1 MNHSS
6 EKKVEAFACWNILT
20 VSCRKRQR
28 YRVPGISVLPQFWR
42 RICRK
47 FSYFVSCWELIVA
60 RISLACVKGVRKGRG
75 IPFKR
80 LPGRLELAFQA
91 DLLRAPAPRIP
102 VGGSARIADSH
113 RYFTPSSVPNSQKN
127 EGTLVGHN
135 PSRSFLKLLW
145 PGGEGDTVWSQKNFS
160 ASRTLESINLLSK

>member
-1 MNHSS
+1 MFVV
-6 EKKVEAFACWNILT
+6 KVYCKIDLT
-20 VSCRKRQR
+20 VNFHHEHFIDPTDC
-28 YRVPGISVLPQFWR
+28 PW
-42 RICRK
+42 
-47 FSYFVSCWELIVA
+47 VSEDGVE
-60 RISLACVKGVRKGRG
+60 GVRKGRG

-80 LPGRLELAFQA
+80 LPRRLELAFQA

-102 VGGSARIADSH
+102 VGGSARISDSH
-113 RYFTPSSVPNSQKN
+113 RYFTSSLVPNSQKN

-160 ASRTLESINLLSK
+160 ASRNLEPINPLSK